1 MRDIPDTLQLLDTL
15 ISFDTTS
22 ARSNLKLIHWVRD
35 LLSGT
40 DASVTVIGNSDN
52 TKANLYA
59 TVGPADKPGVLLSG
73 HTDVVPVEGQQWTT
87 SPFVMAVKDGKA
99 YGRGTA
105 DMKGFVACAL
115 RTLLLASTRQLK
127 TPLHLALSYDEE
139 IGCVGVHSMLD
150 MLAQAPFTPLM
161 CIVGEPTELG
171 VAIGHKGKTACHVT
185 CTGRAAHSSL
195 APQAL
200 NAIHLATDF
209 IHHIRQLQERLR
221 QSGARDDAY
230 DVPYTTLHV
239 SNIHG
244 GVALNIVPDS
254 CRFDMEIRNL
264 AEDSPESL
272 IEIIRDD
279 ARQLTAAAQT
289 HIEEAN
295 IELDL
300 FNTYP
305 GLDTGADETVVSF
318 VQSLTQL
325 NDTKKLNSTMKVTFG
340 TEAGLFSS
348 KLQIPSVVCGP
359 GSMQQG
365 HKPDEF
371 IALDQLER
379 CDVML
384 GRLLDCLEVGISN

>member
-1 MRDIPDTLQLLDTL
+1 MRDIPDTLELLDTL
-15 ISFDTTS
+15 ISFDTIS
-22 ARSNLKLIHWVRD
+22 ARPNLDLIHWVRD
-35 LLSGT
+35 QLSST
-40 DASVTVIGNSDN
+40 DASVTIISNAQN

-59 TVGPADKPGVLLSG
+59 TVGPVDKPGVLLSG

-87 SPFVMAVKDGKA
+87 SPFALAVKDGKA

-115 RTLLLASTRQLK
+115 RALLLASKRPLK
-127 TPLHLALSYDEE
+127 TPIHLALSYDEE
-139 IGCVGVHSMLD
+139 IGCVGVHSLLD

-161 CIVGEPTELG
+161 CIVGEPTELE

-195 APQAL
+195 APHAL
-200 NAIHLATDF
+200 NAIHLAADF
-209 IHHIRQLQERLR
+209 INRIRQLQERVR
-221 QSGARDDAY
+221 ESGARDNAY

-264 AEDSPESL
+264 AEDDPQTL
-272 IEIIRDD
+272 LNIIRDD
-279 ARQLTAAAQT
+279 ARELTMAARTQV
-289 HIEEAN
+289 EEAN

-305 GLDTGADETVVSF
+305 GLDTGAEESVVSF
-318 VQSLTQL
+318 VQSLTTS
-325 NDTKKLNSTMKVTFG
+325 NGTVKVTFG

-365 HKPDEF
+365 HKPDEY

-384 GRLLDCLEVGISN
+384 GRLLECLEAGI